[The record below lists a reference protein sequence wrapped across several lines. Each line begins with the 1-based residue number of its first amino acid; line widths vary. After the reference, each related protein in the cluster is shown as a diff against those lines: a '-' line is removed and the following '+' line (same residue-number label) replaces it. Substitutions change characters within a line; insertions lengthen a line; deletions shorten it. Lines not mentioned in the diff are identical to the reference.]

1 MNFRSHTRREV
12 ADAIAEVEQAWMLDT
27 GSRGDDDVLVGSLE
41 EVTSDLLEHF
51 ELDALPEGWELTRI
65 EADWLD

>member
-1 MNFRSHTRREV
+1 MQFRSHSPAQV
-12 ADAIAEVEQAWMLDT
+12 ADAIAEGEQAWMLDT
-27 GSRGDDDVLVGSLE
+27 GTDGDDDVLVGSLE

>member
-1 MNFRSHTRREV
+1 MNFRSHTRREI
-12 ADAIAEVEQAWMLDT
+12 AEAIAAGGQAWMLDT
-27 GSRGDDDVLVGSLE
+27 GTDGADDVLVGSLG

-51 ELDALPEGWELTRI
+51 ELEELPEGWELTRF